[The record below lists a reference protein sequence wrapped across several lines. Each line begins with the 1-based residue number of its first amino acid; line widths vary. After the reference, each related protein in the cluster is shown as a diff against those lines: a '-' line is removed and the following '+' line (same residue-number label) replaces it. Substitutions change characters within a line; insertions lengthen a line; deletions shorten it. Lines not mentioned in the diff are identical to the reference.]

1 MRIKLLTLII
11 FIAMC
16 SCKAQETENNKD
28 KVKYFASWSGYS
40 IPRKPQQ
47 QIDSTDLHK
56 YQAYYKAYY
65 DNEGR
70 LAKFEKY
77 LNGQLDWYDEY
88 IYWEDSKKLKSR
100 IVVNSEG
107 ERKEFKYTKKGK
119 LIRE

>member
-1 MRIKLLTLII
+1 MKIKLLTLII
-11 FIAMC
+11 IIAMC
-16 SCKAQETENNKD
+16 SCNAQENENNKD

-47 QIDSTDLHK
+47 QIDSADLHK
-56 YQAYYKAYY
+56 YKAYYRACY

-70 LAKFEKY
+70 LVKFEKY
-77 LNGQLDWYDEY
+77 LKGELEWYDEY

-107 ERKEFKYTKKGK
+107 ERKEFRYTKNGK
-119 LIRE
+119 LIKE